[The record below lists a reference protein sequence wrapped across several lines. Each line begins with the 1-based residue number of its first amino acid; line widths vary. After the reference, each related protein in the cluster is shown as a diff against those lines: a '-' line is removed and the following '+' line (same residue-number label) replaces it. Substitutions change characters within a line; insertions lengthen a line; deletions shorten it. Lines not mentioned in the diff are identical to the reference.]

1 MKRMKYI
8 REDASKTGRIAS
20 GSRRLVESHE
30 TTYLEADEALELMDQ
45 GMEVRGR
52 GRYMSYRFT
61 KRPGSDIVTFWYLD
75 RNEDW
80 DNGDWT
86 VDEFLK
92 NMSSFGGTKM
102 LYVNAPLSLPESRRP
117 DRKANGRRILD
128 ESIDYGSL
136 TQRDQLKMDRL
147 VENLR
152 GAKDTLE
159 SLCYRG
165 NVEDDKTRGELLEMH
180 MAVCKMLDELPW

>member
-20 GSRRLVESHE
+20 GSRRLAESHE

-52 GRYMSYRFT
+52 GRYTSYRFS
-61 KRPGSDIVTFWYLD
+61 KRPGSDIVTFWHLD
-75 RNEDW
+75 HNEDW

-102 LYVNAPLSLPESRRP
+102 LYVDERLPLPESKRP
-117 DRKANGRRILD
+117 GRKADSGKRLD

-147 VENLR
+147 VKNLQ
-152 GAKDTLE
+152 GAKETLE

-165 NVEDDKTRGELLEMH
+165 DVEDDVTRGELLEMH
-180 MAVCKMLDELPW
+180 MAVRKMLDRLPW